1 MTGIAFSSA
10 LAAVLLALASPAMAH
25 ATLET
30 QQAPVGAT
38 YKGVMRVGHGCDG
51 AATLKL
57 RIRIPEAVIAVK
69 PMPKPGWT
77 LDVVKGAYDT
87 PYDYYGT
94 AMSEGVREIVWTGKL
109 PDEHYDEFTFRAY
122 LTGGLQPET
131 TLYFPTVQE
140 CEGGKFHRWIEIP
153 ASGKSADSY
162 EQPAPGVKLLPA
174 KLRTH

>member
-1 MTGIAFSSA
+1 MTRLKLSST
-10 LAAVLLALASPAMAH
+10 LAAVLLTLSTPALAH

-30 QQAPVGAT
+30 QQAPIGAT

-51 AATLKL
+51 SATLKL

-77 LDVVKGAYDT
+77 LDVVKAAYDK

-109 PDEHYDEFTFRAY
+109 PDDHYDELTFRAY
-122 LTGGLQPET
+122 LTSGLPPDT

-140 CEGGKFHRWIEIP
+140 CEGGKFERWIEIP
-153 ASGKSADSY
+153 AHGKSADSY

-174 KLRTH
+174 KPRTH